1 MAKTFSYSHLVCYED
16 TDAGGVVYHSKY
28 LNFAEQA
35 RMSFLHENG
44 ITCKEMAQS
53 EKPCGFMIKHCEI
66 DFKRPGYLEDELIV
80 ETTVLELRGA
90 GFDCLQ
96 VVKRGEETL
105 VEMKLQ
111 VVCVTSGGRPTRIP
125 ENIRTKLSEIS

>member
-1 MAKTFSYSHLVCYED
+1 MKTFLYSHLVCYED

-66 DFKRPGYLEDELIV
+66 DFKRLGCLEDELIV
-80 ETTVLELRGA
+80 ETTLLELRGA

-111 VVCVTSGGRPTRIP
+111 VVCVTPAGRPTRIP
-125 ENIRTKLSEIS
+125 ENIRTKLAEIS

>member
-1 MAKTFSYSHLVCYED
+1 MKTFLYSHLVCYED

-66 DFKRPGYLEDELIV
+66 DFKRPGCLEDELIV
-80 ETTVLELRGA
+80 ETTLLELRGA
-90 GFDCLQ
+90 EFDCLQ

-111 VVCVTSGGRPTRIP
+111 VVCVTPAGRPTRIP
-125 ENIRTKLSEIS
+125 ENIRTKLAEIS

>member
-1 MAKTFSYSHLVCYED
+1 MKTYLPISICYED

-28 LNFAEQA
+28 LGFAERA
-35 RMSFLHENG
+35 RMFFLHEHG
-44 ITCKEMAQS
+44 ITCKEMAES

-66 DFKRPGYLEDELIV
+66 DYKKPALLEDELIV
-80 ETTVLELRGA
+80 ETELLELRGA

-96 VVKRGEETL
+96 IVKRGEEAL

-111 VVCVTSGGRPTRIP
+111 VVCVTPSGRPTRIP
-125 ENIRTKLSEIS
+125 EKIRTKLAELS

>member
-66 DFKRPGYLEDELIV
+66 DYRRPAVLEDKLIV

-111 VVCVTSGGRPTRIP
+111 VVCVTPAAKPTRIP
-125 ENIRTKLSEIS
+125 ENIRTKLAEIS